1 AREGAGEVDRRC
13 AGAGRAGARRADRPA
28 GPGAAAEPAGQA
40 RPLMGWIL
48 PRARARARCRAWRPA
63 PRPDGHPIGHEP
75 GACRI
80 GWLLLAAHPAGEIR
94 SSVAARR
101 DVPLDVLQDLA
112 DDPHAPVAYRARDQ
126 LEEIAAHTRPHHG
139 PIGGVRADG

>member
-1 AREGAGEVDRRC
+1 
-13 AGAGRAGARRADRPA
+13 
-28 GPGAAAEPAGQA
+28 
-40 RPLMGWIL
+40 MGWIL

-80 GWLLLAAHPAGEIR
+80 CWQPCFADRQVGTDFCADCWLLLAAHPAGEIR